1 VFRARGKHRTP
12 WVDTLRQTAVR
23 GQEIQV
29 LMRYSRKVCVAGC
42 AAVVAVGAYALSGPA
57 SAQDLPTQLADQ
69 QSIPIGEADL
79 YPSIRIDY
87 QTNDNVGL
95 KSEDEVDGTATILQ
109 PTLVLVAEARSLTF
123 QGAYEGAFSLGSL
136 GAIDWNDHSL
146 SAGLSAEFDSRR
158 RARVDA
164 TLERQHLELGST
176 ITRGRGDEFD
186 EPVVFNQFRLGGSFG
201 YGAAAA
207 RGNITAGVNIA
218 SRSYTNLDEVTDGR
232 DFNSIRPFGRF
243 GYRIGGDTRAT
254 IELRAA
260 AIDFDASVQDRRE
273 IGLLLGVSFN
283 ATGRLSG
290 TFGVGFDNVDFS
302 ADGREDATLFVV
314 ESNLQ
319 FRPRSFALLTLDI
332 SRGINNAG
340 LELVSNDSGESIET
354 VVRAGWQ
361 HDWSS
366 RVSSAA
372 FVSANVRDEIC
383 PSLGDSIFSAG
394 FEFNVSL
401 RRWLQLG
408 AGVSA
413 ASRQVD
419 RCTVDDGS
427 ESLSSDRQLAGIHL
441 RATL

>member
-1 VFRARGKHRTP
+1 
-12 WVDTLRQTAVR
+12 
-23 GQEIQV
+23 
-29 LMRYSRKVCVAGC
+29 
-42 AAVVAVGAYALSGPA
+42 
-57 SAQDLPTQLADQ
+57 
-69 QSIPIGEADL
+69 
-79 YPSIRIDY
+79 
-87 QTNDNVGL
+87 
-95 KSEDEVDGTATILQ
+95 
-109 PTLVLVAEARSLTF
+109 
-123 QGAYEGAFSLGSL
+123 
-136 GAIDWNDHSL
+136 
-146 SAGLSAEFDSRR
+146 
-158 RARVDA
+158 
-164 TLERQHLELGST
+164 
-176 ITRGRGDEFD
+176 
-186 EPVVFNQFRLGGSFG
+186 
-201 YGAAAA
+201 
-207 RGNITAGVNIA
+207 VNIA

-254 IELRAA
+254 IELRA
-260 AIDFDASVQDRRE
+260 
-273 IGLLLGVSFN
+273 
-283 ATGRLSG
+283 
-290 TFGVGFDNVDFS
+290 NVDFS

-314 ESNLQ
+314 ESNLR

-383 PSLGDSIFSAG
+383 PSLGDSTFSAG

-408 AGVSA
+408 AGVSV